1 MQRASIDAAAALMS
15 SGNSRNTNRTL
26 PVSIYFDRN
35 IGNTF
40 WPKAAQCGQLIEEYS
55 VMVIG
60 AFVDPMA
67 MSGSD
72 TGLTT
77 AAAIALCA
85 RATFGAAVDAKAR
98 RAAKAMRQRTFNGY
112 SETDW

>member
-1 MQRASIDAAAALMS
+1 
-15 SGNSRNTNRTL
+15 
-26 PVSIYFDRN
+26 
-35 IGNTF
+35 
-40 WPKAAQCGQLIEEYS
+40 
-55 VMVIG
+55 VMVID
-60 AFVDPMA
+60 AFADPIA

-72 TGLTT
+72 TGLAT

-85 RATFGAAVDAKAR
+85 TATPGAAVDAKAR